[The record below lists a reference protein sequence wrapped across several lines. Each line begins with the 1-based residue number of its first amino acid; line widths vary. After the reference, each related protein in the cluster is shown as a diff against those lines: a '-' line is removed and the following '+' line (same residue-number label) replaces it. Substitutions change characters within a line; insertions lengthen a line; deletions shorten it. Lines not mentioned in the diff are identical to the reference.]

1 MPLREEDDY
10 KYYETLMEIIDV
22 RRELKGINFNHLV
35 GKELAFHFTAK

>member
-22 RRELKGINFNHLV
+22 RREIKGLNTHQLQ
-35 GKELAFHFTAK
+35 GKELTFHFTAK